1 MEYVTR
7 LDRGLDAIAYELAR
21 VSEASAGQAA
31 DAVLHVSATR
41 FEIEGWCSG
50 STMPGTASATDSSPP
65 DDWRRVPGGTSAT
78 ITGSDDTG

>member
-1 MEYVTR
+1 VFDALWHRLRLVHNTCEQADETAWMEYVTR

-31 DAVLHVSATR
+31 DAVLHVRATR

-50 STMPGTASATDSSPP
+50 STMPGTASATDS
-65 DDWRRVPGGTSAT
+65 
-78 ITGSDDTG
+78 